1 VKKAKSRLKI
11 DHNLENSNHSVLSIL
26 PPSEVSAKK
35 SRVTK
40 SRIDLGERAKHLP
53 TLIIGLFFAAIL
65 LGLILLIPPAQ
76 VKNFILPNS
85 YLPFFLTLFLSSF
98 FLLSWFLLDS
108 LIGVWWSLWLTTLV
122 FLRVQ
127 QIVFGWPELI
137 FFALGFAL
145 GVLVQIWRRQMRL
158 GLVHNQN

>member
-1 VKKAKSRLKI
+1 MKKAKSRLKI
-11 DHNLENSNHSVLSIL
+11 DHNLENSSHS
-26 PPSEVSAKK
+26 A
-35 SRVTK
+35 

-53 TLIIGLFFAAIL
+53 TLIIGLFFAVVL

-85 YLPFFLTLFLSSF
+85 YFPFFITLFLSSF

-127 QIVFGWPELI
+127 QIIFGWPELV

-145 GVLVQIWRRQMRL
+145 GVMVQIWRRQMRL
-158 GLVHNQN
+158 DLVHHQN